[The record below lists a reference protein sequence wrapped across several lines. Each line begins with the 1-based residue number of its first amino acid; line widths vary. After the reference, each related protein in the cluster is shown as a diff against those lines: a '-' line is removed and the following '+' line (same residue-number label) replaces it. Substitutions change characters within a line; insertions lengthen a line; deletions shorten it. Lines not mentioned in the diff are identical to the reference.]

1 MLALNVTNKTKEGF
15 MDNTFIINKTGEK
28 VAEAIDKAL
37 KIDEKLLQQKAEID
51 KEITTI
57 RDDLS
62 ALGLSIVDGKLCI
75 TYEEE

>member
-1 MLALNVTNKTKEGF
+1 